1 MTQVDLKYGAA
12 THVGLVRLANED
24 AHLVAPP
31 VFVVAD
37 GMGGHDHGDVASAFA
52 VEEFARLAAA
62 GIEAVTATEA
72 VSDALTAVHTRIEEY
87 DAAHHAAGE
96 LLFGAG
102 TTAVAAVLVS
112 DVAAPYWLVANLGD
126 SRAYL
131 FSTSTAGRGDGE
143 LAQITVDHSLV
154 QELVDAGTIAP
165 ADAAGHPD
173 RHIVTRALGG
183 PVRHEPDLFRV
194 PAEVSGRM
202 LLCSDGVSEMLAHDD
217 IGRILDEHE
226 DPSAAAEQVVAAAV
240 EAGGRDNAT
249 AVVVD
254 VVGLTRERPRANDG
268 RHPSTEQET
277 GAHP

>member
-12 THVGLVRLANED
+12 THVGLVRVGNED

-52 VEEFARLAAA
+52 VEEFARLADEGIDAA
-62 GIEAVTATEA
+62 TVADA
-72 VSDALTAVHTRIEEY
+72 VSAALTAVHARIDEY
-87 DAAHHAAGE
+87 DAVHHAAGE

-102 TTAVAAVLVS
+102 TTAVAAVLVT
-112 DVAAPYWLVANLGD
+112 DVAEPYWLVANLGD

-131 FSTSTAGRGDGE
+131 FADGE
-143 LAQITVDHSLV
+143 LVQLTVDHSLV
-154 QELVDAGTIAP
+154 QELVDAGTIAA

-183 PVRHEPDLFRV
+183 PVRHEPDLFHV
-194 PAEVSGRM
+194 PVEVSGRL

-217 IGRILDEHE
+217 IGRILAERGE
-226 DPSAAAEQVVAAAV
+226 PTAAAEQVVAAAV

-254 VVGLTRERPRANDG
+254 VVGLTRERPHDNDV
-268 RHPSTEQET
+268 RQPSTEQET

>member
-1 MTQVDLKYGAA
+1 VTQVDLKYGAA
-12 THVGLVRLANED
+12 THVGLVRIANED

-52 VEEFARLAAA
+52 VEEFARLADT
-62 GIEAVTATEA
+62 GIEAATVADA
-72 VSDALTAVHTRIEEY
+72 VSDALTAVHARIEEY
-87 DAAHHAAGE
+87 DGAHHAAGE

-102 TTAVAAVLVS
+102 TTAVAAVLVT

-131 FSTSTAGRGDGE
+131 FSTGTAAQRDGE

-154 QELVDAGTIAP
+154 QELVDAGTIDA
-165 ADAAGHPD
+165 ADAARHPD

-194 PAEVSGRM
+194 PVEVSGRM

-226 DPSAAAEQVVAAAV
+226 DPSVAAEQVVAAAV

-254 VVGLTRERPRANDG
+254 VVGLTRERPRDNDV